1 MTKQTIEVEGLPEGW
16 KAVDYRPPKMS
27 ETYLSYKGIET
38 ATVNFHN
45 PWLIV
50 EKIQP
55 RRIVLEELDPW
66 MLVGDFL
73 VYAEAQGYKDFCQLK
88 LLDCAVV
95 MGWYSA
101 SKGVFY
107 QCFPPGFEILN
118 HSLIVTHVLPI
129 TNSANPK

>member
-1 MTKQTIEVEGLPEGW
+1 MEGISKDTLIN
-16 KAVDYRPPKMS
+16 VD
-27 ETYLSYKGIET
+27 
-38 ATVNFHN
+38 
-45 PWLIV
+45 PWAYDTQQDLLNAILRQC
-50 EKIQP
+50 K
-55 RRIVLEELDPW
+55 ELNPW